1 MIEQLISFISDY
13 TFQLVLIG
21 TLLLGALSGALGVFA
36 TLRGQSLLGD
46 AISHAAFP
54 GIALAFLLTW
64 SKNPLLLLAGG
75 ASTGM
80 LGAACVTIITN
91 YSSLKHDTALGIVL
105 SVFFGSGLV
114 LLTHIQKI
122 AISNQAVLNKF
133 LFGNAATLL
142 PEDIALIFCVSIFFF
157 VVVLCFWKELS
168 IVAFDAAYAQVLGY
182 RVVQWDMF
190 LSSLLVVV
198 TVVGLQT
205 VGVVLMSSLLIAP
218 SAAARQWTN
227 NLRTMIIL
235 SSFFGALSCALGAVV
250 SSMVDQL
257 PTGPVIVVIVS
268 GIVVGSLL
276 FAPARGIMWHA
287 RRSVS

>member
-1 MIEQLISFISDY
+1 MIQSFVSFITDY

-21 TLLLGALSGALGVFA
+21 TLLLGALSGAIGVFA

-75 ASTGM
+75 ACSGM
-80 LGAACVTIITN
+80 LGASCVTIITS

-114 LLTHIQKI
+114 LLTHIQKL
-122 AISNQAVLNKF
+122 AVSNQAVLNKF

-142 PEDIALIFCVSIFFF
+142 PEDIALIAGIAIVFFF
-157 VVVLCFWKELS
+157 IMFLFWKELS
-168 IVAFDAAYAQVLGY
+168 VIAFDAAYAQVLGY

-190 LSSLLVVV
+190 LSFLLVIV

-218 SAAARQWTN
+218 AAAARQWTN
-227 NLRTMIIL
+227 NVRTMILL
-235 SSFFGALSCALGAVV
+235 SAFFGAISCAMGTVL
-250 SSMVDQL
+250 SSMADNL
-257 PTGPVIVVIVS
+257 PTGPVIVVLLSCIVAF
-268 GIVVGSLL
+268 SLVC
-276 FAPARGIMWHA
+276 APARGILWHNN
-287 RRSVS
+287 RSVV